1 MKVITLKLPEPVD
14 RELQALAERR
24 RTSKSTLI
32 REALDGYLARA
43 ILTENGSFLDQAR
56 DLAGCVEG
64 PEDLST
70 SERHLE
76 GCGA

>member
-1 MKVITLKLPEPVD
+1 MKIVTLKLPEPVD

-24 RTSKSTLI
+24 GTSKSALV

-43 ILTENGSFLDQAR
+43 VPAESGSFLDQAR

-64 PEDLST
+64 PEDLSAN
-70 SERHLE
+70 ERHLE
-76 GCGA
+76 GYGA